1 LEIDKYI
8 GERIIKL
15 EQQIKLRFVEIH
27 NLIIEKTGGELG
39 IRSESTLDFIIYNL
53 VQDTV
58 IKRLKPIDIAT
69 NCLIFISTRHPFSD
83 GNKRSALILSELSY
97 NLACSTE
104 NKSTAL
110 KPPEKTVMV
119 LKQPEYAEI
128 ENEIILIA
136 ANKKTKEDAKKLLI
150 RVFGL

>member
-1 LEIDKYI
+1 MEIDKHI

-15 EQQIKLRFVEIH
+15 EQQIKSRFIEIH

-58 IKRLKPIDIAT
+58 IKRLKPIDVAA

-83 GNKRSALILSELSY
+83 GNKRSALILSEISY
-97 NLACSTE
+97 NLAYAAE
-104 NKSTAL
+104 NKATTL
-110 KPPEKTVMV
+110 KPPEKTLLV

-136 ANKKTKEDAKKLLI
+136 AKEKTKDDAKKLLT
-150 RVFGL
+150 RLFCP